1 MRYYWYCIHLCI
13 CPDNLRPYGDKSA
26 KQSALSSKV
35 NNLGCNLRCHS
46 IPVYAY
52 INHSVA
58 RNAPKTMV
66 YKTYCSYTYDSIHF
80 FALTYCSIK
89 KPSNTRIR
97 NTQVWEANW
106 NNAGGTPHNHR
117 HQGGTGEG
125 GITRSL
131 YVYKHACIR
140 PNWRVSN
147 RRVRSSSC
155 SSSSSPSSS
164 FPSPNQAK

>member
-89 KPSNTRIR
+89 NHQIREYGIRRSGKRTETTQEERRTITDTKGGRGRVGSQDPYMYINTHVSDR
-97 NTQVWEANW
+97 TDASV
-106 NNAGGTPHNHR
+106 
-117 HQGGTGEG
+117 TG
-125 GITRSL
+125 
-131 YVYKHACIR
+131 V
-140 PNWRVSN
+140 
-147 RRVRSSSC
+147 
-155 SSSSSPSSS
+155 
-164 FPSPNQAK
+164 